1 MRRKN
6 KINLGKKLPDP
17 YQLILSI
24 FLLVMSIAGA
34 VYFVYTATTRRLTQV
49 EGVYLQALPWI
60 TGVLASLVFGRMS
73 ARTAVRE
80 VIRPHARSA
89 FRRIVS
95 LYDSI
100 SRVARTVAEAQESD
114 DNHDHLIALSK
125 IEAFVVEQLSTADD
139 AIEDWRDIVPEDVD
153 ELRGSI
159 DLEDAQGARYG

>member
-6 KINLGKKLPDP
+6 KINFGKKLPDP

-24 FLLVMSIAGA
+24 FLLLISIAGA

-60 TGVLASLVFGRMS
+60 TGILASLVFGRMS
-73 ARTAVRE
+73 AQTAARE
-80 VIRPHARSA
+80 IIRPHARSA
-89 FRRIVS
+89 FRRLLS
-95 LYDSI
+95 LYDSV
-100 SRVARTVAEAQESD
+100 SRVASVVAESQESEGD
-114 DNHDHLIALSK
+114 DHRVALSQ

-139 AIEDWRDIVPEDVD
+139 AIEDWRDIVPDDVD

-159 DLEDAQGARYG
+159 DLEDAQGARNG